1 LAFGI
6 CAKKIVS
13 LYEQNGDFLYFCS
26 MIYPEIFEEKIGF
39 DKLRNKLKGACQSD
53 ATKRLVDD
61 MHFMTDAGNIN
72 KTLDYIEEYKQILL
86 FYDNFPL
93 TGFPDINPS
102 LTRMDNPE
110 SVLSES
116 EFDAIYKV
124 LFVLN
129 ACLRYNSKLNKEN
142 FPVIRDELES
152 LNFPHYVKDE
162 IRRIFTSKGKIK
174 SSASKELQAA
184 VSKQKD
190 IETQISRELDKIMQ
204 QVTAKGWTDTDTS
217 VAVID
222 GYMAIPVNATH
233 KRNLHG
239 IIVGES
245 ASGKTVYIEPERITQ
260 YHYQLKNLEHD
271 ILKEKQRILAELTD
285 IIRDYK
291 PDIEAASDVLV
302 RMDFHRSKSKLAM
315 QLEAIKPAI
324 NTDGNTKYHKARHPV
339 LVLNYMERDKEVVP
353 FDIEFN
359 EKQSIFVIS
368 GPNAGGKT
376 VCLQAAGLIQYMLQ
390 CGMQAPLGGN
400 SEIKILDDIFLDLGD
415 DQNLEN
421 DLSTYSSHLQNMK
434 FMLDHAGNNSMILID
449 EFGGGT
455 EPDMGA
461 AIAEAMLQH
470 FADKRC
476 IGIITTHYG
485 NLKHFASNYPGLENA
500 AMLIDNE
507 TMTPLYTLQ
516 TGIPGSSYSFDIAKQ
531 SGIPNDIIQ
540 LARTKTGSE
549 KFNFDK
555 HLKKVIKDKK
565 YWENKRKEIDQKQK
579 QLDAEINRH
588 SVAYQGFVRQE
599 KKILDKAKAEAEN
612 IIQSANK
619 EIENTIRKIKQ
630 ANAEKEKT
638 RAARQQLKD
647 KEKNISHQDI
657 TPKKPAEIRN
667 FKNSISQ
674 QPKQKK
680 QQPPNLAD
688 KEIRI
693 GNKVY
698 IKHLD
703 KYGEV
708 MDIGDKNYVVNIGNL
723 ISTIDKNKLVKSEKQ
738 ILSEKKQHKTAGSQ
752 YMNNIMNFQSNIDL
766 RGMRV
771 DEALSKLVAFIDD
784 AEVLGIKEVKI
795 LHGKGGGILRQAIR
809 DHLSSRQSVEY
820 FGDEDIR
827 FGGNGITVV
836 GFRI

>member
-1 LAFGI
+1 
-6 CAKKIVS
+6 
-13 LYEQNGDFLYFCS
+13 
-26 MIYPEIFEEKIGF
+26 MIYPENFEEKIGF
-39 DKLRNKLKGACQSD
+39 DKLRSKLKGTCQSD

-61 MHFMTDAGNIN
+61 MHFMTDAGSIN
-72 KTLDYIEEYKQILL
+72 KTLDYTEESKQILL
-86 FYDNFPL
+86 FHDNFPL

-102 LTRMDNPE
+102 LTRLDNPE

-124 LFVLN
+124 LYVLN
-129 ACLRYNSKLNKEN
+129 ACLRYSSKLNKEK
-142 FPVIRDELES
+142 FPVIRSEFEQ
-152 LNFPHYVKDE
+152 LNFPDYVKDE

-190 IETQISRELDKIMQ
+190 IETQITRELDKTMQ

-222 GYMAIPVNATH
+222 GYRAIPVHATH

-285 IIRDYK
+285 SIRDYK
-291 PDIEAASDVLV
+291 PDIAAVSDALV
-302 RMDFHRSKSKLAM
+302 RMDFHRSKAKLAL

-324 NTDGNTKYHKARHPV
+324 NTNGNTKYHKARHPV
-339 LVLNYMERDKEVVP
+339 LVINYINRDKEVIP

-390 CGMQAPLGGN
+390 CGIQAPLGGN

-434 FMLDHAGNNSMILID
+434 FMLEHAGKNSMILID

-476 IGIITTHYG
+476 KGIITTHYG

-507 TMTPLYTLQ
+507 TMTPMYTLQ
-516 TGIPGSSYSFDIAKQ
+516 TGIPGSSYSFEIAKR
-531 SGIPNDIIQ
+531 SGIPGDIIH
-540 LARTKTGSE
+540 LARTKTDSE

-588 SVAYQGFVRQE
+588 AIAYQGFVRQE
-599 KKILDKAKAEAEN
+599 KKLLDKAKAEAEN

-619 EIENTIRKIKQ
+619 EVERTIREIKQ

-638 RAARQQLKD
+638 KAARQHLKNKAKKIEQ
-647 KEKNISHQDI
+647 KEN
-657 TPKKPAEIRN
+657 TTKKPAEIRN
-667 FKNSISQ
+667 FKNSV
-674 QPKQKK
+674 KGHLK
-680 QQPPNLAD
+680 QQQNPEPVATGND
-688 KEIRI
+688 IRI

-703 KYGEV
+703 QYGEIL
-708 MDIGDKNYVVNIGNL
+708 DIGDKNYVVNIGNL
-723 ISTIDKNKLVKSEKQ
+723 ISNIDKSKVVKAEKQ
-738 ILSEKKQHKTAGSQ
+738 NNTTKKQQKAAGSQ
-752 YMNNIMNFQSNIDL
+752 YMNNIMNFQTNIDL

-771 DEALSKLVAFIDD
+771 DEALSKLVAYIDD

-809 DHLSSRQSVEY
+809 DHLSGRQSVEY

-827 FGGNGITVV
+827 FGGDGITVV
-836 GFRI
+836 RLRV